1 MIVTLALGLV
11 CLGHSGW
18 IYTKALIAQ
27 QLIGAA
33 WQRVQAG
40 EIDAKPW
47 SWADTRPVAKLT
59 LRHGSRALFVLE
71 GSSGRNLAFGPV
83 HDPASVLPGQW
94 GNSVIEGHRDTH
106 FSALRDL
113 RLGDLVRIEL
123 PDGRRASF
131 AVAHLQVVD
140 SRRSRIVLDS
150 EGPRLTLVTC
160 YPFDAIKSGGP
171 LRYVVTADLI
181 APTAPGRGGFPGDTP
196 VERNSGRLGPR
207 NTARFGAPVTRGPVI
222 IG

>member
-1 MIVTLALGLV
+1 MWRQAHHRQRAHFVTMAVALAVGLV

-18 IYTKALIAQ
+18 IYTKAFIAQ
-27 QLIGAA
+27 QLIGAT

-40 EIDAKPW
+40 QIDAKPW

-59 LRHGSRALFVLE
+59 LAHGLRALLVLE

-83 HDPASVLPGQW
+83 HDPASVLPGQL

-113 RLGDLVRIEL
+113 RLGDRVGIEL
-123 PDGRRASF
+123 LDGRRASF

-150 EGPRLTLVTC
+150 EAPRLTLVTC
-160 YPFDAIKSGGP
+160 YPFDAIRPGGP
-171 LRYVVTADLI
+171 LRYVVTADWI
-181 APTAPGRGGFPGDTP
+181 GPTPPGRGGSPGDKRG
-196 VERNSGRLGPR
+196 ERTSGPTGP
-207 NTARFGAPVTRGPVI
+207 T
-222 IG
+222 

>member
-1 MIVTLALGLV
+1 MWRHVQRERRAHLVAMVAVLAVGLV

-18 IYTKALIAQ
+18 IYTKAFIAQ
-27 QLIGAA
+27 QLIGTA

-40 EIDAKPW
+40 DLDAKPW
-47 SWADTRPVAKLT
+47 RWADTRPVAKLT
-59 LRHGSRALFVLE
+59 LGSGTRALLVLE

-113 RLGDLVRIEL
+113 RLGDRVRIEL

-131 AVAHLQVVD
+131 AVTHLQVVD
-140 SRRSRIVLDS
+140 SRRSRIALDS
-150 EGPRLTLVTC
+150 EAPRLTLVTC
-160 YPFDAIKSGGP
+160 YPFDAVRPGGP
-171 LRYVVTADLI
+171 LRYVVTADWI
-181 APTAPGRGGFPGDTP
+181 ANDNAD
-196 VERNSGRLGPR
+196 SGV
-207 NTARFGAPVTRGPVI
+207 ARAPVS
-222 IG
+222 